1 MTKSQA
7 GGREEARSSL
17 LGNSGWNMAAFIFTL
32 VANLAT
38 VPFVVRWIGLHDFG
52 NAGIVI
58 AVTAPLTLIGT
69 VLGQATVR
77 ETSTRT
83 GRGDYSAAFHVAAIA
98 LKVCLI
104 ASAIGCAALVL
115 IGPWIMRSLTSDE
128 ASNSHNLAIP
138 FLIAATGIFAQQ
150 FSLVLQAIS
159 VGRQN
164 FKNVAKASAWS
175 SFVTIFV
182 TLGCT
187 WYLPTLNGYLSGFSG
202 SLVLSTVGWL
212 LVTRQ
217 ILRRHEHLGPRAGDE
232 LNALLHFGKWQG
244 LSQLAGIFGNQMD
257 RYVLASL
264 APAALVGQYN
274 ICNRVQEAGYIA
286 TIRACEVL
294 FPRFGS
300 MSASSE
306 SERFDFFLSSS
317 WVNAAFGAIMLSPI
331 AILSRPLLTLWVGKE
346 TAEAAGYLLQ
356 ILILGGL
363 IGCSYNVFFYYAASM
378 GKNAVVTMVSL
389 AYSIMTVIFSIVF
402 IGYFGPIA
410 AGSGLLA
417 ATIIRSGLTLAVIRY
432 RFFTAFN
439 AEQMFAST
447 IGPTAVGALLSVAF
461 YQMEFQWID
470 NWFLLA
476 LAYILFFGIVGM
488 AIVLTAMSS
497 KTGRIILWRICRS
510 VRSTIIDRHL
520 PRLHGL
526 TKHKRGL

>member
-1 MTKSQA
+1 MSQPQT
-7 GGREEARSSL
+7 GGRKEARSSL

-58 AVTAPLTLIGT
+58 AVSAPLTLIGT

-83 GRGDYSAAFHVAAIA
+83 GRGEYGAAYHVAAIA
-98 LKVCLI
+98 LKACLI
-104 ASAIGCAALVL
+104 ASAIGCFALVL
-115 IGPWIMRSLTSDE
+115 IGPWIMRGLTSSE
-128 ASNSHNLAIP
+128 ASGSHTFAIP
-138 FLIAATGIFAQQ
+138 FLITAVGIFAQQ
-150 FSLVLQAIS
+150 VSLVLQAIS

-175 SFVTIFV
+175 SFVTVFV

-187 WYLPTLNGYLSGFSG
+187 WSIPTLDGYLSGFAG
-202 SLVLSTVGWL
+202 SLVLSALGWL
-212 LVTRQ
+212 LVTRH
-217 ILRRHEHLGPRAGDE
+217 ILHRDGHVGPKAGDE
-232 LNALLHFGKWQG
+232 LSALLHFGKWQG

-264 APAALVGQYN
+264 APAAIVGQYN

-306 SERFDFFLSSS
+306 SERFDFFLASS
-317 WVNAAFGAIMLSPI
+317 WVNAAFGAIMLAPI
-331 AILSRPLLTLWVGKE
+331 AILSRPLLTLWVGSE
-346 TAEAAGYLLQ
+346 TADAAGHLLQ
-356 ILILGGL
+356 VLVLGGL

-378 GKNAVVTMVSL
+378 GKNVIVTAVSL
-389 AYSIMTVIFSIVF
+389 AYSIMTVVFSIVL
-402 IGYFGPIA
+402 IGYFGPVA

-417 ATIIRSGLTLAVIRY
+417 ATVIRAGLALVVIRQ
-432 RFFTAFN
+432 RFFATFHL
-439 AEQMFAST
+439 EQMFAST
-447 IGPTAVGALLSVAF
+447 IGPTVVGSVLSLAF
-461 YQMEFQWID
+461 YQVEFHWID
-470 NWFLLA
+470 NWFLLG
-476 LAYILFFGIVGM
+476 LAYILFFCIVGI
-488 AIVLTAMSS
+488 AIVLTAIPS
-497 KTGRIILWRICRS
+497 KTGRIILSRIYMS
-510 VRSTIIDRHL
+510 VRSTIVDRHL
-520 PRLHGL
+520 GRFRGL
-526 TKHKRGL
+526 ARHKRGL

>member
-1 MTKSQA
+1 MSKPQS
-7 GGREEARSSL
+7 GDRGEARSSL
-17 LGNSGWNMAAFIFTL
+17 LGNSSWNLAAFVFTL
-32 VANLAT
+32 IANLAT

-52 NAGIVI
+52 YAGIVI

-83 GRGDYSAAFHVAAIA
+83 GRGEYGAAFHVAAVA
-98 LKVCLI
+98 LKICLI
-104 ASAIGCAALVL
+104 ASALGCIVLVL
-115 IGPWIMRSLTSDE
+115 TGPWIVRSLVNDE
-128 ASNSHNLAIP
+128 GSGAQNFTIP
-138 FLIAATGIFAQQ
+138 FLIAAAGIFTQQ

-175 SFVTIFV
+175 SFVTVIV
-182 TLGCT
+182 TLGFT
-187 WYLPTLNGYLSGFSG
+187 WFIPTLNGYLSGFAG
-202 SLVLSTVGWL
+202 SLILSAAGWL
-212 LVTRQ
+212 LVTRH
-217 ILRRHEHLGPRAGDE
+217 ILRRDEHAGPKVGDE

-264 APAALVGQYN
+264 APAAVVGQYN
-274 ICNRVQEAGYIA
+274 ICNRLQEAGYIA

-331 AILSRPLLTLWVGKE
+331 AILSRPLLTLWVGAE
-346 TAEAAGYLLQ
+346 TAEAAGHLLQ
-356 ILILGGL
+356 VLILGGL

-378 GKNAVVTMVSL
+378 GKNATVTMVSL

-417 ATIIRSGLTLAVIRY
+417 ATIIRFGLTLVVIRR
-432 RFFTAFN
+432 RFFPAFSG
-439 AEQMFAST
+439 EQMFAST
-447 IGPTAVGALLSVAF
+447 VGPTVVGSVLSLVF
-461 YQMEFQWID
+461 YQVEFRWID
-470 NWFLLA
+470 NWFLLG
-476 LAYILFFGIVGM
+476 LAYILFFGIVGIAM
-488 AIVLTAMSS
+488 VLTAMSS
-497 KTGRIILWRICRS
+497 KTGRIILSRIYSS
-510 VRSTIIDRHL
+510 VRSTIVDRYFG
-520 PRLHGL
+520 RLHGL